1 MDFLTETVY
10 FGNTLYQYLTF
21 LGVLAAAFFAVHL
34 LGKMIAGRL
43 RAWSKK
49 RENATGDFIVLGLRQ
64 YALPAAYFFAVFL
77 SAHILTLSDQLEKTL
92 GYALALLATYL
103 GAAFLSKLAAIFLAR
118 AVKGGAGSED
128 AVRWMAGIAKAV
140 IWAVAAILLL
150 DNLGVKINTL
160 VTGLGIGG
168 IAIAFAAQSVLTDIF
183 CFFTILLD
191 KPFVIGDFII
201 AGENMGTV
209 EHIGL
214 KTTRLRALGGEQLV
228 VSNADLTSARVSN
241 YKTMTRRR
249 VVITVC
255 VTYDTSPELLGQI
268 PETVAEI
275 LDGIEGAT
283 FNRAHF
289 SAYGSYSLNFEIVYF
304 VESADYAHYMD
315 INQLFNLRLME
326 AFRKLGVRFAYPTQ
340 TLFVAR
346 DS

>member
-1 MDFLTETVY
+1 MDFLKETVY
-10 FGNTLYQYLTF
+10 FGNTLSRYLLF
-21 LGVLAAAFFAVHL
+21 LAVLVATLFAVIL
-34 LGKMIAGRL
+34 LGKMIGGRL
-43 RAWSKK
+43 RAWSE
-49 RENATGDFIVLGLRQ
+49 RHENTTGDFIALGVKK
-64 YALPAAYFFAVFL
+64 YALPAAYFFAVYL
-77 SAHILTLSDQLEKTL
+77 SAHILTLSDKVEKAL

-103 GAAFLSKLAAIFLAR
+103 GAAFLSKMAAVFLGR
-118 AVKGGAGSED
+118 AVKGGAGSEE
-128 AVRWMAGIAKAV
+128 AARWMAGIAKVV
-140 IWAVAAILLL
+140 IWLIAAILLL
-150 DNLGVKINTL
+150 DNLGVKINSL

-249 VVITVC
+249 VVATVG
-255 VTYDTSPELLGQI
+255 VTYDTSPELLRQI
-268 PETVAEI
+268 PGTVAEI
-275 LDGIEGAT
+275 LGGIKGAE

-289 SAYGSYSLNFEIVYF
+289 SAYGPYSLNFEIVYF
-304 VESADYAHYMD
+304 VDGADYAHYMD
-315 INQLFNLRLME
+315 LNQLFNLRLME
-326 AFRKLGVRFAYPTQ
+326 AFQKLGVQFAYPTQ
-340 TLFVAR
+340 TLFVTR

>member
-1 MDFLTETVY
+1 MDFLAQTTY
-10 FGNTLYQYLTF
+10 FGNTILRYLIF
-21 LGVLAAAFFAVHL
+21 LAVLAAALVAVRILGGL
-34 LGKMIAGRL
+34 LTRRLIAWSDRRQNAAGR
-43 RAWSKK
+43 
-49 RENATGDFIVLGLRQ
+49 FIALGLKK
-64 YALPAAYFFAVFL
+64 YALPAAYFLAVYI
-77 SAHILTLSDQLEKTL
+77 SAHILTLPDGVEKGL
-92 GYALALLATYL
+92 GYALALMATYL
-103 GAAFLSKLAAIFLAR
+103 GAAFLSKLAAVFLGKA
-118 AVKGGAGSED
+118 AKGGAGSED
-128 AVRWMAGIAKAV
+128 AVRWMAGIAKVV
-140 IWAVAAILLL
+140 IWMVAAILLL
-150 DNLGVKINTL
+150 DNVGVKIDSL

-249 VVITVC
+249 VVATIG
-255 VTYDTSPELLGQI
+255 VTYDTSPELLRQI
-268 PETVAEI
+268 PGVVWEI
-275 LDGIEGAT
+275 LAGIEGAE

-289 SAYGSYSLNFEIVYF
+289 SAYGPYSLNFEIVYY
-304 VESADYAHYMD
+304 VEGADYAHYMD
-315 INQLFNLRLME
+315 INQHFNLRLME
-326 AFRKLGVRFAYPTQ
+326 AFRKLGVQFAYPTQ

>member
-10 FGNTLYQYLTF
+10 FGNTLYRYLTF

-49 RENATGDFIVLGLRQ
+49 RENATGNFIVLGLRK
-64 YALPAAYFFAVFL
+64 YALPAAYFFAVYL
-77 SAHILTLSDQLEKTL
+77 SAHILTLSDPLEKML
-92 GYALALLATYL
+92 GYALAFLATYL

-289 SAYGSYSLNFEIVYF
+289 SAYGPYSLNFEIVYF